1 MRILFVSNFFP
12 PSDLGGM
19 EQLCQEVV
27 EQMRDRGHT
36 CHVLTSRYGADGSTQ
51 PELNVTRSLY
61 LQADIHYYQ
70 PLDYFLRRPMQEQAN
85 LRALRALLDSF
96 RPDVVFMWGMW
107 NLSRVIAYWA
117 EQWLP
122 GRTAYYIASYWL
134 IEPDSHEAYWQQQAR
149 RPWARVLMAPIRALA
164 QNQLER
170 ARESHPLVLRHV
182 ACVSNY
188 VYQKLITSDV
198 LPNGGEIIYNG
209 IDVRPFMQASGPTKH
224 PEKLRLIYTGGILP
238 HKGVHTAIEALGRL
252 KQRGEVDGVHL
263 VLVGSGHPDYESYL
277 RQKVIELNLC
287 QHVVFQGRVPRSE
300 IPAILVQNDVFLFPS
315 VWEEPI
321 ARTVMEAMA
330 SGLPV
335 IGTTSGGQREML
347 IDGVNALVF
356 PPDDPIRLMECILQL
371 RDDFDLRFR
380 LGEAGRQVVQN
391 RFSLERMTE
400 NIETWLAS
408 IVKEGSRDQTTNPR

>member
-1 MRILFVSNFFP
+1 
-12 PSDLGGM
+12 
-19 EQLCQEVV
+19 
-27 EQMRDRGHT
+27 
-36 CHVLTSRYGADGSTQ
+36 
-51 PELNVTRSLY
+51 
-61 LQADIHYYQ
+61 
-70 PLDYFLRRPMQEQAN
+70 
-85 LRALRALLDSF
+85 
-96 RPDVVFMWGMW
+96 
-107 NLSRVIAYWA
+107 
-117 EQWLP
+117 
-122 GRTAYYIASYWL
+122 
-134 IEPDSHEAYWQQQAR
+134 
-149 RPWARVLMAPIRALA
+149 
-164 QNQLER
+164 
-170 ARESHPLVLRHV
+170 
-182 ACVSNY
+182 
-188 VYQKLITSDV
+188 
-198 LPNGGEIIYNG
+198 
-209 IDVRPFMQASGPTKH
+209 
-224 PEKLRLIYTGGILP
+224 
-238 HKGVHTAIEALGRL
+238 
-252 KQRGEVDGVHL
+252 
-263 VLVGSGHPDYESYL
+263 
-277 RQKVIELNLC
+277 VIELNLC